1 MTVLLQHLMHYTGD
15 SCFRLFLSVCMF
27 LCVYVCV
34 CVGLVRGDKPQGP
47 GPDGG
52 GAPGSVG
59 GDYEL
64 INLQGKI
71 SAGQKGKQWQ

>member
-1 MTVLLQHLMHYTGD
+1 MHYIGD
-15 SCFRLFLSVCMF
+15 ICFRLLKCEYVSACV
-27 LCVYVCV
+27 CVYVCGGERGG
-34 CVGLVRGDKPQGP
+34 GLVRGDKHQGLQSP
-47 GPDGG
+47 GPDRG
-52 GAPGSVG
+52 GASGSVG

>member
-1 MTVLLQHLMHYTGD
+1 MYV
-15 SCFRLFLSVCMF
+15 SACVC
-27 LCVYVCV
+27 VCV
-34 CVGLVRGDKPQGP
+34 CVGLVRGDKHQGP